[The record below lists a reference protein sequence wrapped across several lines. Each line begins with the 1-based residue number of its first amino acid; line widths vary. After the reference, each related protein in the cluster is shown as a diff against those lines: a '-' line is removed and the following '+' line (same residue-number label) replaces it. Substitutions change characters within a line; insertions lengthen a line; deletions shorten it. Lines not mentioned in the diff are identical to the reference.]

1 MGGGDGGGGGGGDGG
16 HGTHD
21 VAVPS
26 ALQVSGPG
34 PARARSA
41 HRELCRVSDG
51 PCMWCGCVCG
61 ADDTRGVGRGLAWR
75 LGHGA
80 RGVLTSDVLAALY
93 WPYGQ
98 AEQPEVQPESQE

>member
-34 PARARSA
+34 
-41 HRELCRVSDG
+41 
-51 PCMWCGCVCG
+51 
-61 ADDTRGVGRGLAWR
+61 
-75 LGHGA
+75 
-80 RGVLTSDVLAALY
+80 LY